1 MATTIKMD
9 RSGRIVIP
17 QAVRERYGLLEG
29 AARLEVRESA
39 EGIVLRPLPEEIPAE
54 RHSSGW
60 IVFRSSEEEATDP
73 VPSVEEERERRHR
86 QVRGDP

>member
-1 MATTIKMD
+1 MSKTIKMD

-17 QAVRERYGLLEG
+17 QDVRDRYGLLEG

-39 EGIVLRPLPEEIPAE
+39 EGIILRPLPEEIPAD

-60 IVFRSSEEEATDP
+60 IVFRSSQEEDSDP
-73 VPSVEEERERRHR
+73 VHAVEEERERRHR
-86 QVRGDP
+86 ELRGDS

>member
-1 MATTIKMD
+1 MVRTIKMD

-17 QAVRERYGLLEG
+17 QDVRERYGLLEG

-39 EGIVLRPLPEEIPAE
+39 EGIVLRPRPQEIPAE

-60 IVFRSSEEEATDP
+60 VVFHSSEEADIDP
-73 VPSVEEERERRHR
+73 GESVEDERERRNR
-86 QVRGDP
+86 QVRGDA